1 MKLCCLRAC
10 YIVEV
15 VVIRPIPKNL
25 LIHSVKLEK
34 RIKDEWGNTT
44 VQEET
49 TMKHVRME
57 PSNKIIRDKNN
68 AEIKLNA
75 TLFID
80 VVHSKIGKEV
90 EIEIDDLIS
99 FNGDQY
105 RVQEVERPYDER
117 KLHHCEIGLV
127 RYL

>member
-1 MKLCCLRAC
+1 M
-10 YIVEV
+10 

-105 RVQEVERPYDER
+105 RVQEVERLYDER

>member
-105 RVQEVERPYDER
+105 RVQEVERLYDER
-117 KLHHCEIGLV
+117 KLHHCELGLV